1 MYNLGVILEPGDQP
15 LAVTWFRRA
24 AQAGDTDAMTAL
36 ATLLQDSDPAEAR
49 HWREKAQ

>member
-1 MYNLGVILEPGDQP
+1 VILESSDPQ

-24 AQAGDTDAMTAL
+24 AQAGDADAMAAL
-36 ATLLQDSDPAEAR
+36 GTLLADSDPAEAR